1 MFCILKFILFA
12 TVEIQQI
19 LGQFIQAV
27 EKAKQN
33 FQDRGTEEEYYSP
46 DQSAKVV
53 LVKIQFP
60 EKKNK

>member
-1 MFCILKFILFA
+1 MFCISKFILFA
-12 TVEIQQI
+12 TVEIQEI

-33 FQDRGTEEEYYSP
+33 FQDRRTEEEYYSP

>member
-33 FQDRGTEEEYYSP
+33 FQGRGTEEEYCSP

-53 LVKIQFP
+53 LVKIQLP

>member
-1 MFCILKFILFA
+1 MFCISKFILFA